1 MGVRRMIPPTWSL
14 AWGSALLFALLT
26 LCFPEPAHRLEY
38 VRIKNRQG
46 MPLWIIVYLPQ
57 PPKFSRAPGAVI
69 CQPLNDSPE
78 YSRMLDLELVHDGF
92 VVLAFDWR
100 GRSPE
105 ENRQLLRVRTQE
117 TVRSDVAAAVAYI
130 RGRPEVDPEKV
141 VIAGHSVGGTM
152 AIEEGMADPTIN
164 AVVSVGM
171 EADTTPHEP
180 RNLLWALGLYD
191 EFRGLERMREV
202 MKESAG
208 TDVLE
213 ETTVGDFAHGTARRL
228 GVSPSSDHFSELQ
241 DREIHRMV
249 VNWFRQAV
257 GLPAHS
263 RHMWM
268 ETRGLLIVL
277 AWMAVLTGAILTL
290 RCVALDHP
298 NRAWILRGAI
308 SAAILGV
315 VLLTRVR
322 GLAFIQATDTV
333 FVLALLA
340 LFSGLLCSLDPET
353 YRRTWRKGWRIGLVL
368 WASLLVTFLVNNL
381 PFYFRSPRYL
391 FWFPEFAPRHLL
403 DLMDG
408 YVFAY
413 SRPILFSVYAP
424 DQLSPRLWVYAMM
437 AIMLAYPEI
446 LAVVVARLRR
456 PGAQLSTAG
465 KPISPVS
472 IVLLI
477 IVLIF
482 LGAVVWLRIGQGF
495 LTRDSAI
502 AAGRYML
509 RFTVL
514 PFFVFALLWRWT
526 GGKSVGSRQYA
537 EGRK

>member
-1 MGVRRMIPPTWSL
+1 MRDVRRFIPPTWAL
-14 AWGSALLFALLT
+14 AWGLGIVFALLA
-26 LCFPEPAHRLEY
+26 LSIPEPGYRLEY
-38 VRIKNRQG
+38 TRIKNGRG
-46 MPLWIIVYLPQ
+46 MPLWVIVYYPQ
-57 PPKFSRAPGAVI
+57 PAKVPFAPAAVI

-117 TVRSDVAAAVAYI
+117 AVRSDVAAAVAYL
-130 RGRPEVDPEKV
+130 RARPQVDPEKI

-152 AIEEGMADPTIN
+152 AIEEGMADLTIK

-191 EFRGLERMREV
+191 EFRGLERMRDILR
-202 MKESAG
+202 ESAG
-208 TDVLE
+208 SPVLE
-213 ETTVGDFAHGTARRL
+213 ETTVGDFADGTARRL
-228 GVSPSSDHFSELQ
+228 GISPSSDHFTELQ

-249 VNWFRQAV
+249 VDWFRQAV
-257 GLPAHS
+257 GLPART

-268 ETRGLLIVL
+268 ETRGLLVML
-277 AWMAVLTGAILTL
+277 AWVAVLTGALLTL
-290 RCVALDHP
+290 RRFALNSP
-298 NRAWILRGAI
+298 NRIWILRGAVA
-308 SAAILGV
+308 AAIPGV
-315 VLLTRVR
+315 ILLSRVR
-322 GLAFIQATDTV
+322 GLEFIQATDAV
-333 FVLALLA
+333 FDLAVMVLLA
-340 LFSGLLCSLDPET
+340 GLLCSLDPET
-353 YRRTWRKGWRIGLVL
+353 YRRAWRFGWRVGLVL
-368 WASLLVTFLVNNL
+368 WASLLVTFLANNI
-381 PFYFRSPRYL
+381 PFYLQTPRYL
-391 FWFPEFAPRHLL
+391 LWFPEFAPRHLL
-403 DLMDG
+403 DLADG
-408 YVFAY
+408 YVLAY
-413 SRPILFSVYAP
+413 ARPILFSVYAP

-437 AIMLAYPEI
+437 VVMLAYPEI

-456 PGAQLSTAG
+456 PRLQPSTSTAG
-465 KPISPVS
+465 KSVSPVS

-477 IVLIF
+477 VVLIF

-502 AAGRYML
+502 AALKYIL

-526 GGKSVGSRQYA
+526 GGKSEVRS
-537 EGRK
+537 

>member
-1 MGVRRMIPPTWSL
+1 MGPRRFIPPTWAL
-14 AWGSALLFALLT
+14 AWGSALVFCLLT
-26 LCFPEPAHRLEY
+26 LLVPAPQYRLEY
-38 VRIKNRQG
+38 ARIKNRQG
-46 MPLWIIVYLPQ
+46 MPLWVIVYLPQ
-57 PPKFSRAPGAVI
+57 PAKFPRAPAAVV

-78 YSRMLDLELVHDGF
+78 YSRMLDLELVQDGF

-117 TVRSDVAAAVAYI
+117 TVRSDVAAAVAYM
-130 RGRPEVDPEKV
+130 RARPEVDPERV

-152 AIEEGMADPTIN
+152 AIEEGMADPTIK

-191 EFRGLERMREV
+191 EFRGLSRMREV

-208 TDVLE
+208 KDVPE
-213 ETTVGDFAHGTARRL
+213 EITAGDFGDGTARRL
-228 GVSPSSDHFSELQ
+228 SVSPSSDHFTELH

-249 VNWFRQAV
+249 IDWFRQVV
-257 GLPAHS
+257 GLPAQS

-277 AWMAVLTGAILTL
+277 AWMAALTGAILTL
-290 RCVALDHP
+290 RRIALDHP
-298 NRAWILRGAI
+298 QRIWILRGAMA
-308 SAAILGV
+308 AAILGV

-322 GLAFIQATDTV
+322 GLGFIQATDAI

-340 LFSGLLCSLDPET
+340 LFSGLLCSLDAET
-353 YRRTWRKGWRIGLVL
+353 YRRAWRKGWRIGLVL
-368 WASLLVTFLVNNL
+368 WASLLATFLVNNL
-381 PFYFRSPRYL
+381 PFYFHTPRYL

-403 DLMDG
+403 DLVDG

-424 DQLSPRLWVYAMM
+424 DQLSVRFWVYAMM
-437 AIMLAYPEI
+437 AVMLAYPET
-446 LAVVVARLRR
+446 LAALIARLRQER
-456 PGAQLSTAG
+456 AKPSAAG

-472 IVLLI
+472 LALLI
-477 IVLIF
+477 VVLIF

-495 LTRDSAI
+495 LTRESAL
-502 AAGRYML
+502 AALNYML

-514 PFFVFALLWRWT
+514 PFFVFALLWKYT
-526 GGKSVGSRQYA
+526 GKKAVDR
-537 EGRK
+537 RL

>member
-1 MGVRRMIPPTWSL
+1 MGARRFIPPSWAL
-14 AWGSALLFALLT
+14 AWGFALVFALLT
-26 LCFPEPAHRLEY
+26 LLVPAPPYRLEY
-38 VRIKNRQG
+38 TRIKNGRG
-46 MPLWIIVYLPQ
+46 MPLWVIVYYPE
-57 PPKFSRAPGAVI
+57 PAKFARAPGAII

-100 GRSPE
+100 GRTPQ
-105 ENRQLLRVRTQE
+105 ENRQLLRVETQE
-117 TVRSDVAAAVAYI
+117 TVRSDVAAAVAYM
-130 RGRPEVDPEKV
+130 RSLPEVDPKNV

-152 AIEEGMADPTIN
+152 AIEEGMADLTIK

-191 EFRGLERMREV
+191 EFRGLSRMREV
-202 MKESAG
+202 LKESTG
-208 TDVLE
+208 QNVLE
-213 ETTVGDFAHGTARRL
+213 ETTVGNFADGTARRL
-228 GVSPSSDHFSELQ
+228 GVSPSSDHFTELQ

-249 VNWFRQAV
+249 VDWFRQAV
-257 GLPAHS
+257 GLPA
-263 RHMWM
+263 RTRPMWM

-277 AWMAVLTGAILTL
+277 AWMAALTGALLTL
-290 RCVALDHP
+290 RRFALDSPH
-298 NRAWILRGAI
+298 RAWILRGAI
-308 SAAILGV
+308 AAAMVGVIL
-315 VLLTRVR
+315 LSRVR
-322 GLAFIQATDTV
+322 GLWFIQATDAV

-340 LFSGLLCSLDPET
+340 LFSGVLCSLDAET

-381 PFYFRSPRYL
+381 PFYFHTPRYL

-413 SRPILFSVYAP
+413 ARPILFSVYAP

-446 LAVVVARLRR
+446 LAVVIARLRR
-456 PGAQLSTAG
+456 PSAKPSTAA
-465 KPISPVS
+465 KPVSPVS
-472 IVLLI
+472 LVLLI
-477 IVLIF
+477 VVLIF

-526 GGKSVGSRQYA
+526 GKKREKSEV
-537 EGRK
+537 

>member
-1 MGVRRMIPPTWSL
+1 VL
-14 AWGSALLFALLT
+14 AWGFGLAFALLA
-26 LCFPEPAHRLEY
+26 LLVPEPQYRLEY
-38 VRIKNRQG
+38 TRIKNGRG
-46 MPLWIIVYLPQ
+46 MPLWVIVYYPQ
-57 PPKFSRAPGAVI
+57 PEKFPRAPGAVI

-100 GRSPE
+100 GRSAE
-105 ENRQLLRVRTQE
+105 ENRQLLRVETQE
-117 TVRSDVAAAVAYI
+117 TVRSDVAAAIAYL
-130 RGRPEVDPEKV
+130 RARPQVDAQNV

-152 AIEEGMADPTIN
+152 AIEEGMADLTVK

-191 EFRGLERMREV
+191 EFRGLSRMREV
-202 MKESAG
+202 LRESTGAE
-208 TDVLE
+208 VLE
-213 ETTVGDFAHGTARRL
+213 NTTAGDFARGTARRL

-249 VNWFRQAV
+249 VDWFRQAV
-257 GLPAHS
+257 GLPAQT

-268 ETRGLLIVL
+268 ETRSLLVVL
-277 AWMAVLTGAILTL
+277 AWVSVLTGALLTL
-290 RCVALDHP
+290 RRFALESP
-298 NRAWILRGAI
+298 NRVWILRGAV
-308 SAAILGV
+308 AAALLGLIL
-315 VLLTRVR
+315 LSRVR
-322 GLAFIQATDTV
+322 GLAFIQATDAV
-333 FVLALLA
+333 FDLAVMILLA
-340 LFSGLLCSLDPET
+340 GLLCSLDPES
-353 YRRTWRKGWRIGLVL
+353 YRRAWRFGWRAGLVL
-368 WASLLVTFLVNNL
+368 WASLLVTFLANNI
-381 PFYFRSPRYL
+381 PFYFQTPKYL

-403 DLMDG
+403 DLADG

-424 DQLSPRLWVYAMM
+424 DQLSPRLWVYAMI

-446 LAVVVARLRR
+446 LAVAIARLRR
-456 PGAQLSTAG
+456 PSL
-465 KPISPVS
+465 KPATQAKSISLVS
-472 IVLLI
+472 VILLI
-477 IVLIF
+477 VVLIF

-514 PFFVFALLWRWT
+514 PFFVFAFLWKWT
-526 GGKSVGSRQYA
+526 GKGPAGSRQQ
-537 EGRK
+537 